1 MEERIERSHSPE
13 YHRFVTEPPCCDGFT
28 EEELAGLLRGAGL
41 RPEVG
46 VVNCVHYLE
55 CYDQEKARKQ
65 TPCRESIV
73 SMETSSLPSLL
84 QIANTVYEKDVFP
97 FVVGCGYSYCVS
109 SETRVEMSIFNTHV
123 FHTLIIAFC
132 SVRSSHG

>member
-13 YHRFVTEPPCCDGFT
+13 YHRFVTEPPYCDGFT

-97 FVVGCGYSYCVS
+97 FVVGCGYAYCVS

-132 SVRSSHG
+132 SVCSSHG